1 MSRLGHGRGYYD
13 KFIAEYVASGKP
25 RPLLGMSSGVRVAW
39 SLTMSIV
46 ALSLRE
52 QVLEASEIPVG
63 DHDWKIDVIITPD
76 VMLVERAKES

>member
-1 MSRLGHGRGYYD
+1 
-13 KFIAEYVASGKP
+13 
-25 RPLLGMSSGVRVAW
+25 
-39 SLTMSIV
+39 MSIV

-63 DHDWKIDVIITPD
+63 DHDWKMDVIITPD